1 MKTFPLLSV
10 SPAPPLSLARTPR
23 PSLSPSPHLSLFLL
37 LTFLALGTTACT
49 RSSATPSPAT
59 PPASAT
65 AAHYKAGHGIQL
77 SPAARAFVGI
87 ATADFATRLPSAA
100 VLRTVKGDFV
110 YVANGPW
117 FLRTPVTL
125 GAADA
130 TSFAL
135 KEGLYE
141 GDTVVTQGVRALW
154 LAELQATNGGVGCAD
169 GH

>member
-1 MKTFPLLSV
+1 MKTSPLL
-10 SPAPPLSLARTPR
+10 PLSL
-23 PSLSPSPHLSLFLL
+23 SLLLSLFII
-37 LTFLALGTTACT
+37 LATTACT
-49 RSSATPSPAT
+49 RTSATPPPTAP
-59 PPASAT
+59 PPANAT

-77 SPAARAFVGI
+77 SPAARAFVCI
-87 ATADFATRLPSAA
+87 ATADFATRLPTDA

-141 GDTVVTQGVRALW
+141 GDTFVTHGVRALW

>member
-1 MKTFPLLSV
+1 MKTSLV
-10 SPAPPLSLARTPR
+10 SPAPRLSVSLSLLLP
-23 PSLSPSPHLSLFLL
+23 LFSVLAL
-37 LTFLALGTTACT
+37 LTFATTACT
-49 RSSATPSPAT
+49 RTSATPPPA
-59 PPASAT
+59 PPASANAT

-77 SPAARAFVGI
+77 SPAARTFVGI
-87 ATADFATRLPSAA
+87 TTADFATRLPASA

-125 GAADA
+125 GAADSPSA
-130 TSFAL
+130 PTSFAL

-141 GDTVVTQGVRALW
+141 GDTFVAHGVRALW

>member
-1 MKTFPLLSV
+1 MKTSV
-10 SPAPPLSLARTPR
+10 SPSPRLPVSRALLLPFFILSL
-23 PSLSPSPHLSLFLL
+23 
-37 LTFLALGTTACT
+37 LALATTACT
-49 RSSATPSPAT
+49 RTSATPPPT
-59 PPASAT
+59 PPPPASAT

-87 ATADFATRLPSAA
+87 ATADFATRLPTAA
-100 VLRTVKGDFV
+100 MLRTVKGDFV

-125 GAADA
+125 GAADS

-141 GDTVVTQGVRALW
+141 GDTFVTHGVRALW

>member
-1 MKTFPLLSV
+1 MKSSI
-10 SPAPPLSLARTPR
+10 SPSPR
-23 PSLSPSPHLSLFLL
+23 LPLSPSLL
-37 LTFLALGTTACT
+37 LPLVSVLALLTLATTACT
-49 RSSATPSPAT
+49 RTSATPPPAPP
-59 PPASAT
+59 PPASAN

-87 ATADFATRLPSAA
+87 ATADYATRLPTDA

-141 GDTVVTQGVRALW
+141 GDTFVTHGVRALW

>member
-1 MKTFPLLSV
+1 
-10 SPAPPLSLARTPR
+10 
-23 PSLSPSPHLSLFLL
+23 
-37 LTFLALGTTACT
+37 
-49 RSSATPSPAT
+49 
-59 PPASAT
+59 
-65 AAHYKAGHGIQL
+65 
-77 SPAARAFVGI
+77 VGI
-87 ATADFATRLPSAA
+87 ATADFATRLPTAA

-125 GAADA
+125 GAADSPSA
-130 TSFAL
+130 PNSFAL

-141 GDTVVTQGVRALW
+141 GDTIVTHGVRALW

>member
-1 MKTFPLLSV
+1 MKTSPLL
-10 SPAPPLSLARTPR
+10 PLSL
-23 PSLSPSPHLSLFLL
+23 SLLLSLFII
-37 LTFLALGTTACT
+37 LATTSCT
-49 RSSATPSPAT
+49 RTSATPPPAAP

-65 AAHYKAGHGIQL
+65 AAHFKAGHGIQL
-77 SPAARAFVGI
+77 SPTARAFVGI
-87 ATADFATRLPSAA
+87 ATADFATRLPTAA

-141 GDTVVTQGVRALW
+141 GDTFVTHGVRALW

>member
-1 MKTFPLLSV
+1 MKTSPLL
-10 SPAPPLSLARTPR
+10 PLSL
-23 PSLSPSPHLSLFLL
+23 SLLLSLFII
-37 LTFLALGTTACT
+37 LATTSCT
-49 RSSATPSPAT
+49 RTSATPPPAAP

-65 AAHYKAGHGIQL
+65 AAHFKAGHGIQL
-77 SPAARAFVGI
+77 SPTARAFVGI
-87 ATADFATRLPSAA
+87 ATADFATRLPTAA

-125 GAADA
+125 GAADSPSA
-130 TSFAL
+130 PNSFAL

-141 GDTVVTQGVRALW
+141 GDTIVTHGVRALW

>member
-1 MKTFPLLSV
+1 MKSSI
-10 SPAPPLSLARTPR
+10 SPSPR
-23 PSLSPSPHLSLFLL
+23 LPLSPSLLLSLLGL
-37 LTFLALGTTACT
+37 LALAVTTACT
-49 RSSATPSPAT
+49 RTSATP
-59 PPASAT
+59 PPAAPPPAT

-87 ATADFATRLPSAA
+87 ATADFATRLPTAA

-141 GDTVVTQGVRALW
+141 GDTFVTHGVRALW